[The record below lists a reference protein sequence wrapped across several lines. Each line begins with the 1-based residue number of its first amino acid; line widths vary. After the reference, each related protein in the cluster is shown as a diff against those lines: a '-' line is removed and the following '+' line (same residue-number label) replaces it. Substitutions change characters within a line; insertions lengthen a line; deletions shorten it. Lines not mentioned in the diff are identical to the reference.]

1 MNKSNVNTKDLIS
14 QKCDQLKQLL
24 ISKNIKYGDSALFP
38 LHLFSKQS
46 NLEQLNVRIDDK
58 LNRIINK
65 KDNEDEDVYFDLTG
79 YLILYMIARDL
90 QENNNKTEN
99 NNKSE

>member
-1 MNKSNVNTKDLIS
+1 MNKSNVDTKELIS
-14 QKCDQLKQLL
+14 KKCDQIKQLL

-90 QENNNKTEN
+90 QKNNNKMEN
-99 NNKSE
+99 NHTEK